1 MNLFIEKREMSRYR
15 PFIRSVPISILLD
28 FLEPYCGIT
37 DNMLV
42 VNDIAYRKM
51 MQDDA
56 NQKEFRRKLLS
67 FYQPA
72 KHYYVS
78 RDFTYASL
86 TTIIRHICNLNS
98 HPYTSKLQYEHS
110 QHYII
115 YFVDCGTYFSD
126 ENSNNNNDNNNNVVT

>member
-1 MNLFIEKREMSRYR
+1 MNIFIEKREMSRYR

-56 NQKEFRRKLLS
+56 NQKDFRRTLLS

-115 YFVDCGTYFSD
+115 YFVDCGTYLSD
-126 ENSNNNNDNNNNVVT
+126 ENSNNN

>member
-1 MNLFIEKREMSRYR
+1 MNPFIEKREMSRYR

-51 MQDDA
+51 IQDDA
-56 NQKEFRRKLLS
+56 NQKEFRRTLLS

-115 YFVDCGTYFSD
+115 YFVECGTYLSD
-126 ENSNNNNDNNNNVVT
+126 ENSNNNNNVVT

>member
-1 MNLFIEKREMSRYR
+1 MNIFIEKREMSRYR

-56 NQKEFRRKLLS
+56 NQKDFRRTLLS

-115 YFVDCGTYFSD
+115 YFVDCGTYLSD
-126 ENSNNNNDNNNNVVT
+126 ENSNNNNNNNVVT

>member
-1 MNLFIEKREMSRYR
+1 MNPFIEKREMSRYR

-51 MQDDA
+51 IQDDA
-56 NQKEFRRKLLS
+56 NQKEFRRTLLS

-115 YFVDCGTYFSD
+115 YFVECGTYLSD
-126 ENSNNNNDNNNNVVT
+126 ENSNNNNVVT